1 MLGGFT
7 FISGYPAGGRINQW
21 RTEALRPLPRCEEV
35 RNMATMD
42 TDSNFDSEKAE
53 AFGDRFVSALNNGA
67 LCLMASVGHR
77 TGLFDAMS
85 ELAPATSQE
94 IATRAG
100 LNERYVR
107 EWLGAMVTAGVVEVD
122 PTSTRF
128 TLPAEHAAFLTRAA
142 AADNVAVFAQYIGL
156 LGGVE
161 DDIVECFKNGGG
173 VPYENYPRFHEVMAE
188 DSGQSVLSSLESHI
202 VPLVRGLSERLVEG
216 IRVLDVGCGRG
227 RIMNR
232 LAELYSASKFTGLD
246 LSQEAIEFARAEAL
260 AKDLNNIEFVVADL
274 SDFDEMAESEAFD
287 FITTF
292 DAIHDQAKPL
302 NVLKGIFRALR
313 SDGIYLMQDI
323 KGSSHV
329 HNNLDHPIGTF
340 LYTISCMHC
349 MTVSLAQDGEGLG
362 AMWGEEKTREYLE
375 RAGFRSIE
383 TNELDHDIQNNWYV
397 VRK

>member
-1 MLGGFT
+1 
-7 FISGYPAGGRINQW
+7 
-21 RTEALRPLPRCEEV
+21 
-35 RNMATMD
+35 MATMD

-142 AADNVAVFAQYIGL
+142 AADNVAMFAQYIGL

-173 VPYENYPRFHEVMAE
+173 VPYKNYPRFHEVMAE
-188 DSGQSVLSSLESHI
+188 DSGLSVLSSLESHI

-260 AKDLNNIEFVVADL
+260 AKDLNNIEFGVADL

-292 DAIHDQAKPL
+292 DAVHDQAKPL
-302 NVLKGIFRALR
+302 NVLKGIFRALK